1 MKNLIGEKVRFALD
15 FPLCLYFSWFSS
27 IGCTDGGITSK
38 CCFQNS
44 SKRSVACGL
53 ILTCFHG

>member
-27 IGCTDGGITSK
+27 IGCSDGGITSILL
-38 CCFQNS
+38 F
-44 SKRSVACGL
+44 SKQFETFCVGL